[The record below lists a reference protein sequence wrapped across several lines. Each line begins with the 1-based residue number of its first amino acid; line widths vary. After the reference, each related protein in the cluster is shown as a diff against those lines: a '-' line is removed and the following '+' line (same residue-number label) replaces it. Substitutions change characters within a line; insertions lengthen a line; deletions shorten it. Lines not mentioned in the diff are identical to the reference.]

1 MSPIEVSAFAEP
13 PCWGSGEVAFIP
25 EVLSRIVKDVSM
37 PAIRFSGTKK
47 KPTSPSTL
55 FEFTLSNFASPNW
68 VRSLRGCT
76 WGSDEGSLDDIV
88 LSALERIFL
97 LDSDRFDVPVL
108 MKPPDHFEGASSLPF
123 ESRTW
128 EILEAAGIY
137 DDIKVFALITGTFRE
152 IRERLGDTRA
162 AVDVSVTSDAWL
174 TQTSRGSWT
183 FASPVA
189 PTELEDLKK
198 SARIRS
204 FRSCGIDPTL
214 SSYSPAL
221 ADVLPR
227 NWAVAQAKKWTLE
240 QCSNAVNLTR
250 ERIRQ
255 ISSSQLFEPA
265 QRRWVHPAEVTSLAV
280 EFDSRR
286 DERGDPEMTA
296 VFPILRSDASAL
308 LFAYG
313 FPSQFLRSAA
323 SLLGALKDAGYRS
336 HEIRRVAYLSS
347 ERVGFVTE
355 ELLRERLVEDFPN
368 LGDTLIEDVLTE
380 FIKVRDLPLGYA
392 YVEGTE
398 RSFFV
403 NETIRLLGL
412 RGRLQFEELYQAA
425 SRFYRFRVSGYVFP
439 PRAVIRDFLD
449 RDDRFWFED
458 EKVDLVDPTPHQLTG
473 VQLWVEDQIREAT
486 GSVVY
491 RATLWDLARRDG
503 IKPGTLTVYFG
514 YSLYFKPT
522 GRGCLTLTGS
532 FPSEEV
538 IDIAVAK
545 GSVIRVSPRLLNWKV
560 ESGSVLVD
568 LELGTETVDNGV
580 FSPPAAVRRLIQP
593 TAFRVLVDGVQRG
606 NVRWSGNILYG
617 LSTSLSARGCAPGD
631 HLRLQFDVENR
642 ELTFVDLTDNLLIE
656 D

>member
-13 PCWGSGEVAFIP
+13 PCWGSGEVALIP
-25 EVLSRIVKDVSM
+25 EVLSRIAKDISI
-37 PAIRFSGTKK
+37 PAIRFTGTKK
-47 KPTSPSTL
+47 KPASLFTL
-55 FEFTLSNFASPNW
+55 SEFPLSNFASTNW
-68 VRSLRGCT
+68 VRSIKGCT
-76 WGSDEGSLDDIV
+76 WDSDEGSLVDIV
-88 LSALERIFL
+88 VSALERLFL
-97 LDSDRFDVPVL
+97 LDSDKFDVPIL
-108 MKPPDHFEGASSLPF
+108 LKPLDHFAGASALPF

-128 EILEAAGIY
+128 EILEAAGIF
-137 DDIKVFALITGTFRE
+137 DDAKVFELITGTFRE
-152 IRERLGDTRA
+152 IRVRLGDTRA
-162 AVDVSVTSDAWL
+162 AVDVSVTSNAWL

-183 FASPVA
+183 FASPIV
-189 PTELEDLKK
+189 PIELEDLKK
-198 SARIRS
+198 NARIRS

-240 QCSNAVNLTR
+240 QCGLVVNLTR

-265 QRRWVHPAEVTSLAV
+265 QRRWVHSPEITSLAV

-296 VFPILRSDASAL
+296 VFPISRSDASAL

-313 FPSQFLRSAA
+313 FPSKFLKSAA
-323 SLLGALKDAGYRS
+323 SLLGALKNAGYRS
-336 HEIRRVAYLSS
+336 HEIRRAAYWSS
-347 ERVGFVTE
+347 DRVGFVAE
-355 ELLRERLVEDFPN
+355 ELLRERLAEDFPN

-403 NETIRLLGL
+403 NDTIRLLGL
-412 RGRLQFEELYQAA
+412 RGRLQFEELYQAV
-425 SRFYRFRVSGYVFP
+425 SRFYRVRVPSYVFP

-449 RDDRFWFED
+449 RYDRFWFED
-458 EKVDLVDPTPHQLTG
+458 EEVDLVDPTPHLLTG
-473 VQLWVEDQIREAT
+473 VQLWVENQIREAT
-486 GSVVY
+486 GNVVH

-532 FPSEEV
+532 SPSEEV

-545 GSVIRVSPRLLNWKV
+545 GSAIRVPPRLLNWKV
-560 ESGSVLVD
+560 ESGSILID
-568 LELGTETVDNGV
+568 LELGTETVDNGL

-593 TAFRVLVDGVQRG
+593 ATFRVLVDGIQRG
-606 NVRWSGNILYG
+606 NVGWSGNILYG

-631 HLRLQFDVENR
+631 HLRLQFDIETR
-642 ELTFVDLTDNLLIE
+642 ELTFVELTDNLLIE